1 MPLDITIDGKKTENK
16 FVKKI
21 VVKRLIDNNE

>member
-1 MPLDITIDGKKTENK
+1 MPLDITIDGKKIENK